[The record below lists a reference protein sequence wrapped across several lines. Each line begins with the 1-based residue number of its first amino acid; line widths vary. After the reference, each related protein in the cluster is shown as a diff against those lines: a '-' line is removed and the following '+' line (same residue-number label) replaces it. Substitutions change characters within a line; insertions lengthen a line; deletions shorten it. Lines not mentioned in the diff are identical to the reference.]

1 MSTRKI
7 YFWSLKKTRDESV
20 DPCRAEAFWR
30 RQVGSSISG
39 SLGDQTLKH
48 RKRGCPLI
56 SQTPGVPA
64 ASFLLPSAL
73 SAQSTVPKIVTGK
86 HTPFSMPNQTSAL
99 EPTPSEAQDQI
110 IWLQGSSLAF
120 HSHLSPGFHTLST
133 LSWSLVTLFWF
144 FRHAIWF
151 SGHVNTRSSTLIHL
165 NTRYFSPP
173 RGYHADTTSFRDPR
187 VFERPQDRRRRLF

>member
-1 MSTRKI
+1 MLIRKT
-7 YFWSLKKTRDESV
+7 YSWSLKRTRDESA
-20 DPCRAEAFWR
+20 DL
-30 RQVGSSISG
+30 GSSISG
-39 SLGDQTLKH
+39 SLGDQALTH
-48 RKRGCPLI
+48 RKRGFALV
-56 SQTPGVPA
+56 SRTPGVPA
-64 ASFLLPSAL
+64 VSFLLPSAL

-86 HTPFSMPNQTSAL
+86 HTPFFIPNQTSAL
-99 EPTPSEAQDQI
+99 ESTPSEAQDQI
-110 IWLQGSSLAF
+110 ITWLQGSSLAF

-133 LSWSLVTLFWF
+133 LSRSLVTLFWF

-165 NTRYFSPP
+165 NTRCFLPP